1 MPLMSE
7 TMMMTKDYSET
18 IAQIK
23 KEIRNQSTVP
33 YFGLGIFKGTVTKEG
48 EAIPYDSDSMIL
60 TMNQGRPMSERLMF
74 EYSRAA
80 MHLEQRRGVDY
91 IQQMMNWIYTKPFDA
106 TPLQKAV
113 FNMSPRYI
121 VDTNRDT
128 KLQELL
134 AYEPHTLIIGKSRI
148 LNNDYRYEIF
158 EYDVENKKY
167 FQVDEEALDDA
178 KKILFKP
185 MGSPLPEPSFVIS
198 DADYVDWLTEAMG
211 GFAVP
216 SVLKTYRKTK
226 KYLFLGTFFDRDTD
240 RMVANELTM
249 DLEGGYVITDQEL
262 GKKER
267 KFIEK
272 HNLELLEMSLEE
284 FTEAFI

>member
-1 MPLMSE
+1 MSE
-7 TMMMTKDYSET
+7 TMTTTKDYTET

-33 YFGLGIFKGTVTKEG
+33 YFGLGIFKDVKTKEG
-48 EAIPYDSDSMIL
+48 EQVPFDSDSMIL

-91 IQQMMNWIYTKPFDA
+91 IQQMVNWIYTKEFDP
-106 TPLQKAV
+106 TPLHKAV
-113 FNMSPRYI
+113 FDMSPRYI
-121 VDTNRDT
+121 IDTNRDT
-128 KLQELL
+128 KMQELL
-134 AYEPHTLIIGKSRI
+134 SFEPHMLIVGKSRI
-148 LNNDYRYEIF
+148 LDNEYRYEIF

-167 FQVDEEALDDA
+167 FQVEEEALDDA
-178 KKILFKP
+178 KRIIFKP

-226 KYLFLGTFFDRDTD
+226 KYLFLGTYFDRDTD

-249 DLEGGYVITDQEL
+249 HLEGGYVITDKEL
-262 GKKER
+262 GKKEK
-267 KFIEK
+267 KFVEK
-272 HNLELLEMSLEE
+272 HNLEVIEMTLEE
-284 FTEAFI
+284 FTKAFI